1 MASRTRS
8 PPAAHA
14 APVPPAAPSYHHG
27 ALREALLAAAESLL
41 LEQGVDAF
49 SLRACARRAGV
60 SHAAPAHHFGDARG
74 LLTAFATVGFERM
87 AALMQRYRDS
97 APADPVQRLLAV
109 GQAYIDFALVN
120 RAHFQLMF
128 GSDRLDAGDAALAAA
143 AQATADML
151 GQAMAAVMAAG
162 QLPPA
167 SLQPRLLLAW
177 SAVHG
182 FATLVTEGQ
191 CNQLFGLAPD
201 KPQAAQAA
209 ATAMLA
215 LLGPALAQ
223 R

>member
-1 MASRTRS
+1 
-8 PPAAHA
+8 
-14 APVPPAAPSYHHG
+14 
-27 ALREALLAAAESLL
+27 
-41 LEQGVDAF
+41 
-49 SLRACARRAGV
+49 
-60 SHAAPAHHFGDARG
+60 
-74 LLTAFATVGFERM
+74 
-87 AALMQRYRDS
+87 
-97 APADPVQRLLAV
+97 
-109 GQAYIDFALVN
+109 
-120 RAHFQLMF
+120 MF
-128 GSDRLDAGDAALAAA
+128 GSDRLDTGDAALAAA

-182 FATLVTEGQ
+182 YATLVTEGQ